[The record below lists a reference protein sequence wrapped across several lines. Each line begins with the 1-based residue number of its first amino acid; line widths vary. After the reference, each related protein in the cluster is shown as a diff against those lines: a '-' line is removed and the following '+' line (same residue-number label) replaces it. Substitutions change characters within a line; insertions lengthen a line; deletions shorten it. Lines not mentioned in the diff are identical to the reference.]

1 MEIEEELNL
10 GAIKIK
16 KVMLTESRKQSLKNL
31 VYDLSALYTETDV
44 EELNNI
50 ETEIQSNLINI
61 LEWIDKW

>member
-10 GAIKIK
+10 GTIKIK
-16 KVMLTESRKQSLKNL
+16 KVMLTESRKQNLKNL
-31 VYDLSALYTETDV
+31 VYDLNALYTETDV

>member
-10 GAIKIK
+10 GTIKIK
-16 KVMLTESRKQSLKNL
+16 KVMLTESRKQDLKNL
-31 VYDLSALYTETDV
+31 VYNLNALYTETDV

-61 LEWIDKW
+61 LE

>member
-10 GAIKIK
+10 GTIKIK
-16 KVMLTESRKQSLKNL
+16 KVMLTESRKQDLKNL
-31 VYDLSALYTETDV
+31 VYDLNALFTETDA

-61 LEWIDKW
+61 LE

>member
-1 MEIEEELNL
+1 
-10 GAIKIK
+10 
-16 KVMLTESRKQSLKNL
+16 MLTESRKQDLKNL
-31 VYDLSALYTETDV
+31 VYGLNALYTETDV

>member
-1 MEIEEELNL
+1 M
-10 GAIKIK
+10 IKIK

-31 VYDLSALYTETDV
+31 VYDLNALYTETDV

-61 LEWIDKW
+61 LE

>member
-10 GAIKIK
+10 GTIKIK
-16 KVMLTESRKQSLKNL
+16 KIMLTESRKQDLKNL
-31 VYDLSALYTETDV
+31 VYDLNALYTETDV

-61 LEWIDKW
+61 LE

>member
-10 GAIKIK
+10 GTIKIK

-61 LEWIDKW
+61 LE

>member
-10 GAIKIK
+10 GTIKIK

-31 VYDLSALYTETDV
+31 VYDLNALYTETDA

>member
-1 MEIEEELNL
+1 MEIERELNL
-10 GAIKIK
+10 GTIKIK

-31 VYDLSALYTETDV
+31 VYDLNALYTETDV

-50 ETEIQSNLINI
+50 ETEIRSNLINI

>member
-10 GAIKIK
+10 GKIKIK
-16 KVMLTESRKQSLKNL
+16 KVMLTESRKQDLKNL
-31 VYDLSALYTETDV
+31 VYDLNALYTETDV

-61 LEWIDKW
+61 LE